1 MLLRHAIPLLFVS
14 TALLLPAAA
23 AEPLPPANQWIS
35 PDAVVCL
42 EISEPKNVLDF
53 VLHPQLLDA
62 VASSPEFKKQA
73 ETSGFKQFRM
83 GLQFMELHLGTDWQ
97 TALRRLL
104 GGGVTVAVGPGDASV
119 LIVDAENAEILNKLH
134 NVSKIIADGEAAKRN
149 DPDRVRS
156 AEYRGVTSW
165 TFGPNQAHAIIGN
178 RLVVTNRPN
187 TLIEILDR
195 RAEPGGSSLA
205 QSPTY
210 QQAKKAAG
218 SDSSATL
225 YANLEVL
232 KQLPKLSKALEGQDN
247 PMAVL
252 LLAGVLEA
260 LRDSDWLALGLD
272 VEADTV
278 SLSLASEAAAAGTGA
293 SAFTQP
299 NESGQGA
306 MPNFDVPRQI
316 ASASVYRDLHGFYAA
331 KDDLFPERT
340 SGLIFFENMMGI
352 FFTGR
357 DLTEEVLAET
367 GPDIRLVVAEQ
378 KYDPAVGTP
387 ATQVPAFAAVFSLK
401 NPDKFKPVMEEAWQK
416 ALGLINFTRGQAA
429 QPGLILDKPTH
440 GDTKYTT
447 AGFAAPTEDDRS
459 AVDIRFNFS
468 PSLAMPGGY
477 MILSS
482 SDKLAEDLIDAI
494 EKETAAAVKP
504 LAGKHSLVQ
513 IDGGQLA
520 SILGANR
527 EQLIRNNMVE
537 DGNTREQAETAIGM
551 LLMIVERVASVKLDI
566 GNDAGRS
573 KATLSVQLNMAPEE
587 N

>member
-1 MLLRHAIPLLFVS
+1 MLLRRALPLLFVS
-14 TALLLPAAA
+14 TALLLPTAS

-35 PDAVVCL
+35 PDAVLCL
-42 EISEPKNVLDF
+42 EISEPKNILDL
-53 VLHPQLLDA
+53 VLHPQLLDT
-62 VASSPEFKKQA
+62 VAKSPEFKKQT

-134 NVSKIIADGEAAKRN
+134 NVLKIIADGEAAKRN
-149 DPDRVRS
+149 DPERVRS

-165 TFGPNQAHAIIGN
+165 TFGPNQAHAIIEN

-187 TLIEILDR
+187 TLVEILDR
-195 RAEPGGSSLA
+195 RAEADGASLA

-225 YANLEVL
+225 FANLEVL
-232 KQLPKLSKALEGQDN
+232 KQLPKLGKALEGQDN
-247 PMAVL
+247 PLAVL

-272 VEADTV
+272 VKADTV

-299 NESGQGA
+299 KESGQGA
-306 MPNFDVPRQI
+306 LPNFDVPRQI

-331 KDDLFPERT
+331 KDGLFPERT

-401 NPDKFKPVMEEAWQK
+401 NPEKFKPIMEEAWQK
-416 ALGLINFTRGQAA
+416 ALGLINFTRGQQAL
-429 QPGLILDKPTH
+429 PGLILDKPIH

-447 AGFAAPTEDDRS
+447 TSFAAPTEDDRS
-459 AVDIRFNFS
+459 AIDIRFNFS

-494 EKETAAAVKP
+494 EEETAAAVKP

-513 IDGGQLA
+513 IDGGPLA

-551 LLMIVERVASVKLDI
+551 LLMIVERVASVRLDI

-573 KATLSVQLNMAPEE
+573 KATLSVQLNMAPAKD
-587 N
+587 